1 MRPVHMLMVHFDKL
15 ATQPDPTFCRIISQ
29 VNRSDPPLSHRQLP
43 IIINMSTTTR
53 RLLTLMIGIGIAICI
68 VLKIVIDGLN

>member
-1 MRPVHMLMVHFDKL
+1 
-15 ATQPDPTFCRIISQ
+15 
-29 VNRSDPPLSHRQLP
+29 VNRSNPPLSHRQQP